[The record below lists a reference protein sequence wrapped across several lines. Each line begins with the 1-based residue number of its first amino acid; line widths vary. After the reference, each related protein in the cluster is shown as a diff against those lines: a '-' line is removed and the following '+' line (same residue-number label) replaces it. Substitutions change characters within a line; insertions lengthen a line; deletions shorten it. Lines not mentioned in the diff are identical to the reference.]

1 MVTYKIPP
9 KHFLIADADKLE
21 QRALNADRSGKED
34 EWFKLMKI
42 RCRVERRIARDPLEI
57 EFRSIMKAYEMILSK
72 KNRKKTRATYT
83 WRAYHNQGLKK
94 VLENWALG
102 NRELHYGF
110 EVLVKLRAYE
120 LTGEYLLLRA
130 QRRFAPQV
138 CKAARAKLSKA
149 GAPKELL
156 NKADEDQLRDYE

>member
-1 MVTYKIPP
+1 MVTYIIPP
-9 KHFLIADADKLE
+9 KHFLIGDADDLE
-21 QRALNADRSGKED
+21 QSALNAARSGKEE

-72 KNRKKTRATYT
+72 KNRKKTPATYT
-83 WRAYHNQGLKK
+83 WRAYHNRGLKK
-94 VLENWALG
+94 VLEKWSLENK
-102 NRELHYGF
+102 EVHYGF
-110 EVLVKLRAYE
+110 QILVERKAYE

-130 QRRFAPQV
+130 KNRFAPNV
-138 CKAARAKLSKA
+138 CKAARAKLIKA

-156 NKADEDQLRDYE
+156 KKADENQLRDFQ